1 MDSEKEN
8 VSNATEVKNKPTR
21 DLYILME
28 LLNPVVNENYII
40 SANTISM
47 AKKRG
52 KDLLEKIKITNE
64 IGIFGVL
71 VQ

>member
-1 MDSEKEN
+1 MDSEK
-8 VSNATEVKNKPTR
+8 ATEVKSKNTR
-21 DLYILME
+21 GLYILME

-47 AKKRG
+47 AKKGG
-52 KDLLEKIKITNE
+52 KGLLEKIKITNE